1 MDNYQ
6 RYTNLIDDFYTI
18 YRETQNVG
26 QVFLIQLMSGHQIK
40 NIYMAE
46 IRRNVNLF
54 EDITDIK
61 QKYLKCKEYVDDRI
75 EKLRKSND
83 PDEIKKGNDLLYA
96 KLKDMENISIRL
108 EDEKIVK
115 KIKDLEIKKKRLIE
129 LSKTQNFLAYYFS
142 GTSQQLNEVENEL
155 HSLYNKIDTF

>member
-54 EDITDIK
+54 EDIPDIK
-61 QKYLKCKEYVDDRI
+61 QRYLKCKE
-75 EKLRKSND
+75 LKS
-83 PDEIKKGNDLLYA
+83 
-96 KLKDMENISIRL
+96 
-108 EDEKIVK
+108 
-115 KIKDLEIKKKRLIE
+115 
-129 LSKTQNFLAYYFS
+129 
-142 GTSQQLNEVENEL
+142 
-155 HSLYNKIDTF
+155 